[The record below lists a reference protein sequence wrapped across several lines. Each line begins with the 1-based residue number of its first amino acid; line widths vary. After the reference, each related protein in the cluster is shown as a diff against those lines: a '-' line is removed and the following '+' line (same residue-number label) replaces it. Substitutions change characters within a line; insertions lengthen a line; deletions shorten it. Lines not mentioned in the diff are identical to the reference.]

1 MKPTGND
8 KSPSFILAFQQGE
21 ESGFAYFFRTH
32 YAALT
37 LFAFKITGQKEAA
50 EEIAGDAFL
59 TAWQKRADFSHPAVL
74 KSFLYTAVKFG
85 SLNWLRQQ
93 RKEGL
98 NTRQM
103 ALISNQS
110 EEPVLY
116 EMVTA
121 EIHQQVFAAINQLP
135 PKCRRIFQML
145 YIEGKDFQQIA
156 AELQLSVSTI
166 HNQKARGIR
175 LLREQINPGFI
186 SLFLFFLIIF

>member
-1 MKPTGND
+1 MSNKF
-8 KSPSFILAFQQGE
+8 PSGTAPILAFQQGE
-21 ESGFAYFFRTH
+21 EDGFAWFFRTH

-37 LFAFKITGQKEAA
+37 LFAYKITGQKEAA

-85 SLNWLRQQ
+85 SLNWLRQH

-98 NTRQM
+98 KARQL
-103 ALISNQS
+103 ALLSDTAEQ
-110 EEPVLY
+110 PVLY
-116 EMVTA
+116 EMVSA
-121 EIHQQVFAAINQLP
+121 EIHQQVFTAINQLP

-156 AELQLSVSTI
+156 TELQLSVSTI

-175 LLREQINPGFI
+175 LLREKVNPGFV

>member
-1 MKPTGND
+1 MSNRF
-8 KSPSFILAFQQGE
+8 PSGTAPILFFQQGE
-21 ESGFAYFFRTH
+21 ERGFDFFFRTH

-37 LFAFKITGQKEAA
+37 LFAYKITGQKEAA
-50 EEIAGDAFL
+50 EEIAEDAFL
-59 TAWQKRADFSHPAVL
+59 TAWQKHASFSHPAVL

-85 SLNWLRQQ
+85 SLNWLRRQ
-93 RKEGL
+93 RKECL
-98 NTRQM
+98 ETRQL
-103 ALISNQS
+103 ALLSNPA
-110 EEPVLY
+110 EDPVPY
-116 EMVTA
+116 EIVSA

-175 LLREQINPGFI
+175 LLRERVNPGFI
-186 SLFLFFLIIF
+186 SFFLFFLIIF

>member
-59 TAWQKRADFSHPAVL
+59 TAWQKRADFSHHAVP
-74 KSFLYTAVKFG
+74 KSFLYTAVKLG

-93 RKEGL
+93 RKEGV
-98 NTRQM
+98 NPRQM
-103 ALISNQS
+103 ALLSNQS
-110 EEPVLY
+110 AEPVLS
-116 EMVTA
+116 E
-121 EIHQQVFAAINQLP
+121 
-135 PKCRRIFQML
+135 
-145 YIEGKDFQQIA
+145 
-156 AELQLSVSTI
+156 
-166 HNQKARGIR
+166 
-175 LLREQINPGFI
+175 
-186 SLFLFFLIIF
+186 

>member
-1 MKPTGND
+1 MRNKF
-8 KSPSFILAFQQGE
+8 PSGTEPILSFQQGE
-21 ESGFAYFFRTH
+21 ESGFAFFFRQH

-37 LFAFKITGQKEAA
+37 LFAYKITGQKEAA
-50 EEIAGDAFL
+50 EEIAEDAFL
-59 TAWQKRADFSHPAVL
+59 TAWQKHTNFSHPAVL

-93 RKEGL
+93 RKESL
-98 NTRQM
+98 KTRQL
-103 ALISNQS
+103 ALLSAAS
-110 EEPVLY
+110 EDPVYY
-116 EMVTA
+116 ELLTA

-175 LLREQINPGFI
+175 LLREQILPGLPGF
-186 SLFLFFLIIF
+186 FFFFLIIF